1 MNKIEYNALKFRKRQ
16 IIDEFNAAEGKKIDR
31 KLFDEYEEVCDQIS
45 EYEHCTDDKI
55 GVFLSYVHDNF
66 PEPMSNSFTRDLVEN
81 VVRYAY
87 KEKGQTSWAAKMMI
101 VDLLPEINYEEVEDL
116 LPKFGFR
123 EETK

>member
-1 MNKIEYNALKFRKRQ
+1 MSDYEELLKEQKVLSAKLVSENLQGKNNPETLEKYRIVQERIYEIEYL
-16 IIDEFNAAEGKKIDR
+16 
-31 KLFDEYEEVCDQIS
+31 
-45 EYEHCTDDKI
+45 TDDKI

-87 KEKGQTSWAAKMMI
+87 REKGQTSWAAKMMI